1 MQTAEAEKPAAKSSG
16 GCSSG
21 GCSTGSCGTQMS
33 SHDWLAYEGI
43 ANLFPSSDFVEVRF
57 KGGRK
62 DFFKNVGLDITI
74 GDAVAVD
81 TGAGMHIGY
90 VALTGMMAELQMRK
104 KKVEKYSLDIKSLI
118 RIATDR
124 DLEKLLEARN
134 RELPTLFRTRQI
146 VMEQKLPMKLSDIEF
161 QADGAKA
168 TFYYSSE
175 QRIDF
180 RDLVRALATEFKV
193 RVDMRQITLRQEAGR
208 IGGIGGC
215 GRELCCSTWITD
227 FKGVG
232 TSAARYQNLS
242 LNPAKL
248 AGQCGRLKCCLN
260 YELDSYMAELK
271 DIPKDVKSVQTE
283 RGEAFLV
290 KTDIFKKRMWF
301 TYKGENTWIE
311 VETTRVAAIQALNRK
326 GQKPVALTEIEE
338 RNLAAPDD
346 ALPINHDLQR
356 MDEKYRSTG
365 GKGGRG
371 GRGGNRG
378 SIGRNARGNDRNS
391 SQRPAGNP
399 QASTPTN
406 AATDPRPELAPRE
419 GREQRP
425 AREQRDQR
433 GPRPPRPEGSRP
445 TENRQ
450 DGNRA
455 PRPEGNRPT
464 QGPRSPRPERPQAS
478 GGNAPGQEGPRP
490 PRPEQGRQPNQG
502 GSQAPRRYGLKGRNP
517 NGESSAEGSGAGNAE
532 G

>member
-1 MQTAEAEKPAAKSSG
+1 
-16 GCSSG
+16 
-21 GCSTGSCGTQMS
+21 MS

-62 DFFKNVGLDITI
+62 DFFKNIGLDITT
-74 GDAVAVD
+74 GDAVVVD
-81 TGAGMHIGY
+81 TGAGTHIGY
-90 VALTGMMAELQMRK
+90 VSLTGMMAELQMRK
-104 KKVEKYSLDIKSLI
+104 KKVEKYSLDIKSI
-118 RIATDR
+118 VRIATDR

-146 VMEQKLPMKLSDIEF
+146 VMEQKLDMKLSDIEY

-271 DIPKDVKSVQTE
+271 DIPKDVKSVLTE

-301 TYKGENTWIE
+301 AYKGENTWIE

-326 GQKPVALTEIEE
+326 GQKPIALTETEE
-338 RNLAAPDD
+338 RNLAVPDES
-346 ALPINHDLQR
+346 LPMNHDLQR
-356 MDEKYRSTG
+356 MDEKYKSTSNT
-365 GKGGRG
+365 GGRG
-371 GRGGNRG
+371 GRSGDRG

-391 SQRPAGNP
+391 GPRPSSSSASPSQSGDTPA
-399 QASTPTN
+399 T
-406 AATDPRPELAPRE
+406 PRPELAPRE

-425 AREQRDQR
+425 ARDQREQRGPRPARPQGSRPPENSADSNRTPRPDSNRPPQ
-433 GPRPPRPEGSRP
+433 GPRPPRPDSPQAGGSI
-445 TENRQ
+445 
-450 DGNRA
+450 
-455 PRPEGNRPT
+455 
-464 QGPRSPRPERPQAS
+464 SPRPES
-478 GGNAPGQEGPRP
+478 TRP
-490 PRPEQGRQPNQG
+490 PRPDQGDPSQG
-502 GSQAPRRYGLKGRNP
+502 NSPAPRKYGLKGRNP
-517 NGESSAEGSGAGNAE
+517 SGASDSPQGSNPGSE